1 MRGSAKSIFRGDAV
15 RVSGG
20 TASVWDEDT
29 GSLAVVTLDTGDCV
43 QYQTDNTLDT
53 GECALDN
60 SDNTLDTGDS
70 DNPLDALNTGD
81 FVVYRSDKMPL
92 RNGRLLDYRHPHLLL
107 AGYDG
112 AGAGR
117 LEVWRVDHASRTV
130 VQSSSSVRDIAVI
143 EEAAL
148 LSPGLAAVVEFDLD
162 SASGCYKLTLS
173 EFRVSVYSVSGPDPS
188 PGPVF
193 SSGSY
198 YECRNLRHCHGLLL
212 LETLHQG

>member
-1 MRGSAKSIFRGDAV
+1 MRGSAKSIFKGEAVLVAGD
-15 RVSGG
+15 
-20 TASVWDEDT
+20 TALVWHEDT

-43 QYQTDNTLDT
+43 QADNTEGDCVQYQADSADNT
-53 GECALDN
+53 SGECVVYH
-60 SDNTLDTGDS
+60 SDNT
-70 DNPLDALNTGD
+70 
-81 FVVYRSDKMPL
+81 RL

-117 LEVWRVDHASRTV
+117 LEVWRVEHQARTLV
-130 VQSSSSVRDIAVI
+130 RISSSVRDIAVI

-148 LSPGLAAVVEFDLD
+148 LCPGLAAVVEFDLD

-173 EFRVSVYSVSGPDPS
+173 EFRVSVYSVAGPSPS

-198 YECRNLRHCHGLLL
+198 YECRHLRHCNGLLL

>member
-1 MRGSAKSIFRGDAV
+1 M
-15 RVSGG
+15 
-20 TASVWDEDT
+20 
-29 GSLAVVTLDTGDCV
+29 
-43 QYQTDNTLDT
+43 
-53 GECALDN
+53 
-60 SDNTLDTGDS
+60 
-70 DNPLDALNTGD
+70 
-81 FVVYRSDKMPL
+81 VYRSDNTGL

-107 AGYDG
+107 AGCDG

-117 LEVWRVDHASRTV
+117 LEVWRVEHQARTLV
-130 VQSSSSVRDIAVI
+130 RISSCVRDIAVI

-148 LSPGLAAVVEFDLD
+148 LAPGLAAVVEFDLD

-173 EFRVSVYSVSGPDPS
+173 EFRVSVYSVAGPS